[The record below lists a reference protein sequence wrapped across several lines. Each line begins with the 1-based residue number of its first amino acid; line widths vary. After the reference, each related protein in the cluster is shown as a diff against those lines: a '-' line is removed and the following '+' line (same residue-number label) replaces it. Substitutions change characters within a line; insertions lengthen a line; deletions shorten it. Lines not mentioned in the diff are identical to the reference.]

1 MRVFPLASSS
11 KGNAYVVAA
20 GDQVVLIDCG
30 LSCRRLC
37 ERCRESGVDP
47 AAVTAVMITHDHSD
61 HVGGLRVFLGK
72 YDVPVYTNLMT
83 AEKLSRDADIDGS
96 AFVCFENGQSFEIG
110 RMRVTPFPTPHDAV
124 DSVGYLVETEKRTYF
139 HGTDIG
145 TPLDSIGGF
154 LARADVATLESNH
167 DPVMLQQSR
176 RDEFL
181 KRRISGPRG
190 HLSNYEAAELVEK
203 YASGRLKK
211 IFLAHLSGEC
221 NAPRL
226 AVDTMKAALARM
238 GRGDIELVV
247 L

>member
-1 MRVFPLASSS
+1 
-11 KGNAYVVAA
+11 
-20 GDQVVLIDCG
+20 
-30 LSCRRLC
+30 
-37 ERCRESGVDP
+37 
-47 AAVTAVMITHDHSD
+47 
-61 HVGGLRVFLGK
+61 
-72 YDVPVYTNLMT
+72 
-83 AEKLSRDADIDGS
+83 
-96 AFVCFENGQSFEIG
+96 
-110 RMRVTPFPTPHDAV
+110 MRVTPFPTPHDAV

-221 NAPRL
+221 NAAHIAER
-226 AVDTMKAALARM
+226 TMRE
-238 GRGDIELVV
+238 ELSRAGLGSVEISV
-247 L
+247 LR